1 MKVQL
6 FKSNDVFREYDKPFG
21 GDWNHEKWHHLATTG

>member
-1 MKVQL
+1 MLVTFSLKMKVQL

-21 GDWNHEKWHHLATTG
+21 GD